1 MITPGE
7 VPSNI
12 VSHVS
17 RVFPRLGTRLSLP
30 LSFKPLKTFQ
40 TPVFLIY
47 LSLTACRQLHV
58 KTETYCI
65 YSLSGEGTFVLKG
78 RLQRKVLS
86 LNGWWEKFASGKFI
100 PWPSLSLSGNE
111 GRERDVWER
120 GSLPTQTSK
129 KRCREEIAC
138 LTPAGSQICRN
149 FEDSFPGSSL
159 YFKVDRGPWGRGWTT

>member
-7 VPSNI
+7 VPTSRVLEFSNI

-47 LSLTACRQLHV
+47 SSLTACRQLHV
-58 KTETYCI
+58 QTETYCI

-78 RLQRKVLS
+78 RLQPKVLS

-100 PWPSLSLSGNE
+100 PWALPVIKWKRGP
-111 GRERDVWER
+111 RERCLGTR
-120 GSLPTQTSK
+120 QPPNSK
-129 KRCREEIAC
+129 KKKKKFEETGTRRNRLLDTRW
-138 LTPAGSQICRN
+138 LTNLSQ
-149 FEDSFPGSSL
+149 F
-159 YFKVDRGPWGRGWTT
+159 